1 MEYIISQKSSSLKG
15 TLKVPGDKSISHRA
29 LIITSMCIGTSKIDG
44 LLESEDVFSTMKAL
58 KSLGVNIKL
67 KDKSYFVEGV
77 GVCGFKTPN
86 NFIDLG
92 NSGTG
97 IRLLLGAIMGSN
109 ITVNFKGDTSLS
121 KRPMERVLT
130 PLRLMGA
137 NIISSNEGKLPLSIE
152 GPKEVL
158 PIKYISKISSAQIKS
173 SVLLS
178 GLSASGKTIF
188 IEPNESRSHTEK
200 MLSRFGAKISSKML
214 VNGSNLIELHG
225 RPNLISRSI
234 SVPSDPSSASFPI
247 VASLIT
253 PNSKVELHD
262 IMINHARNGLFE
274 TLQEMGAKL
283 KIFNEKKVNN
293 EVTASIYAEYSQLKG
308 LSVPPER
315 APRMIDE
322 YPILSMAAACAEGH
336 TIMNGISELRVK
348 ESDRIKIV
356 SNGLNKVGI
365 ETIEKTDSLEICG
378 GPIRG
383 GCTIDSELDHR
394 IAMSFLILGLVSNK
408 PIKVLRS
415 STIKTSFPN
424 FFEMMLNLGSRFIKG

>member
-67 KDKSYFVEGV
+67 KNKSYFVEGV

-137 NIISSNEGKLPLSIE
+137 NIISSNEGKLPLSIK

-158 PIKYISKISSAQIKS
+158 PIKFISKISSAQIKS

-200 MLSRFGAKISSKML
+200 MLSRFGAKISSKMS
-214 VNGSNLIELHG
+214 VNGSNLIELQG

-415 STIKTSFPN
+415 STITTSFPN